1 LQFYA
6 PSVVLGIDFVRL
18 AQFAGMAMTAAVVT
32 GVDLPLGWAMPVAVC
47 AGAAT
52 TFLVTLILQ
61 RR

>member
-1 LQFYA
+1 
-6 PSVVLGIDFVRL
+6 
-18 AQFAGMAMTAAVVT
+18 MTAAVVT
-32 GVDLPLGWAMPVAVC
+32 GVDLPIEWATTIGVL

>member
-1 LQFYA
+1 
-6 PSVVLGIDFVRL
+6 VRL

-32 GVDLPLGWAMPVAVC
+32 GVDLPLGWAMTIAVL

-52 TFLVTLILQ
+52 TFVVTLFLQ